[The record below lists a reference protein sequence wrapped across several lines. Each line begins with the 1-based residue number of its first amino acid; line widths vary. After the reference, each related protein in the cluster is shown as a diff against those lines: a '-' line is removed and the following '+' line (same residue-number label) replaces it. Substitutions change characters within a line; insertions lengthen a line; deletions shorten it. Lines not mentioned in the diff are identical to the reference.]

1 MIEQTDALVCRF
13 ESANDEITRGNRKM
27 NLDVHPELPEHAIPT
42 RDESHKIK
50 RLPCCLYLEDAEG
63 KTLIKLNESS
73 SLVWSLC
80 TGEFS
85 VGEIIGMLE
94 DSYPDAAD
102 VIRKDVYRVL
112 DEFIAEDI
120 VSLSG

>member
-1 MIEQTDALVCRF
+1 MSLDA
-13 ESANDEITRGNRKM
+13 
-27 NLDVHPELPEHAIPT
+27 HPQLPDDSKPT
-42 RDESHKIK
+42 RDETHKIR
-50 RLPCCLYLEDAEG
+50 RLPCCLYLEDSEG
-63 KTLIKLNESS
+63 KTLIKLNDSS

-85 VGEIIGMLE
+85 VKEMIDMLE
-94 DSYPDAAD
+94 ESYPDAGD

-120 VSLSG
+120 ITVG

>member
-1 MIEQTDALVCRF
+1 MSLDA
-13 ESANDEITRGNRKM
+13 
-27 NLDVHPELPEHAIPT
+27 HPQLPDDSKPV
-42 RDESHKIK
+42 RDETHKIR
-50 RLPCCLYLEDAEG
+50 RLPCCLYLEDSEG
-63 KTLIKLNESS
+63 KTLIKLNDSS

-85 VGEIIGMLE
+85 VKEMIDMLE
-94 DSYPDAAD
+94 ESYPDAGD

-120 VSLSG
+120 ITMG

>member
-1 MIEQTDALVCRF
+1 MSLDA
-13 ESANDEITRGNRKM
+13 
-27 NLDVHPELPEHAIPT
+27 HPQLPDDSKPV
-42 RDESHKIK
+42 RDETHKIK
-50 RLPCCLYLEDAEG
+50 RLPCCLYLEDSEG
-63 KTLIKLNESS
+63 KTLIKLNDSS

-85 VGEIIGMLE
+85 VKEMIEMLE
-94 DSYPDAAD
+94 ESYPDAGD

-120 VSLSG
+120 ITVG

>member
-1 MIEQTDALVCRF
+1 MSLDA
-13 ESANDEITRGNRKM
+13 
-27 NLDVHPELPEHAIPT
+27 HPQLPDDSKPV
-42 RDESHKIK
+42 RDETHRIR
-50 RLPCCLYLEDAEG
+50 RLPCCLYLEDGEG
-63 KTLIKLNESS
+63 KTLIKLNDAS

-85 VGEIIGMLE
+85 VKEMIDMLE
-94 DSYPDAAD
+94 ESYPEAGD

-120 VSLSG
+120 ISEG

>member
-1 MIEQTDALVCRF
+1 MSLDA
-13 ESANDEITRGNRKM
+13 
-27 NLDVHPELPEHAIPT
+27 HPQLPDNSKPV
-42 RDESHKIK
+42 RDETHKIR
-50 RLPCCLYLEDAEG
+50 RLPCCLYLEDSEG
-63 KTLIKLNESS
+63 KTLIKLNDSS

-85 VGEIIGMLE
+85 VKEMIDMLE
-94 DSYPDAAD
+94 ESYPDAGD

-120 VSLSG
+120 ITMG

>member
-1 MIEQTDALVCRF
+1 MSLDA
-13 ESANDEITRGNRKM
+13 
-27 NLDVHPELPEHAIPT
+27 HPQLPDDSKPV
-42 RDESHKIK
+42 RDETHRIR
-50 RLPCCLYLEDAEG
+50 RLPCCLYLEDSEG

-73 SLVWSLC
+73 SLIWSLC

-85 VGEIIGMLE
+85 VKEMIDMLE
-94 DSYPDAAD
+94 ESYPDAGD

-120 VSLSG
+120 ISVG

>member
-1 MIEQTDALVCRF
+1 MSLDA
-13 ESANDEITRGNRKM
+13 
-27 NLDVHPELPEHAIPT
+27 HPQLPDDSKPV
-42 RDESHKIK
+42 RDETHKIR

-63 KTLIKLNESS
+63 KTLIKLNDSS

-80 TGEFS
+80 TGEFT
-85 VGEIIGMLE
+85 VKEMIDMLE
-94 DSYPDAAD
+94 ESYPDAGD

-120 VSLSG
+120 ISVG